1 MTPGL
6 LRITVVAGSRRSDLA
21 VPGGAAVADLLP
33 DLARAV
39 GLLDPAAV
47 YAGLRLHV
55 HGRRLRPDRG
65 LREQGVADGALLA
78 VALDE
83 EPPPVVHDDVV
94 EVAAAVVDRW
104 PAWTG
109 ADSRRTT
116 LAAGLSA
123 LALAPVPLGA
133 LAGPGES
140 AAVALVLVVLAGH
153 ALPALAVACGVGRVD
168 EVPVDGERAEALVE
182 RSARLLRAGSVVVA
196 AAAVGLVPF
205 TASGPAGAGLTADCG
220 LVLLLRAR
228 RHRAR
233 DQALVDAVGGWAV
246 LLVGGLVVQDHL
258 GSAPVPVAAVSAG
271 IGVVLCVVARL
282 PAPPPALRARA
293 LDLVEVS
300 ALVALAPLLLLVT
313 RV

>member
-1 MTPGL
+1 MSEGL

-21 VPGGAAVADLLP
+21 VPGGVAVADLLP

-47 YAGLRLHV
+47 YAGLCLNV

-78 VALDE
+78 VAPDE

-94 EVAAAVVDRW
+94 EVTAAVVDRW

-133 LAGPGES
+133 PVPDES

-168 EVPVDGERAEALVE
+168 EVPVDGEWAAALVE
-182 RSARLLRAGSVVVA
+182 RSARLLRAGSAVVA

-205 TASGPAGAGLTADCG
+205 TASGTAGAGLTADCG

-233 DQALVDAVGGWAV
+233 SQALVDAVGGWAV

-258 GSAPVPVAAVSAG
+258 ASTPVAVAAVAAG
-271 IGVVLCVVARL
+271 IGTVLCVVARL

-293 LDLVEVS
+293 LDLVEIS
-300 ALVALAPLLLLVT
+300 ALVALAPLLLLVAHG
-313 RV
+313 